1 MQGVI
6 PILAVP
12 FDETGEIGHAGIN
25 GQIDAVA
32 RAGGDGIMLFGF
44 GSEYYKLTE
53 ADRLAILDTAI
64 EAGNDAELPVYASVT
79 AQATRAAVDD
89 ADTYADLGVDGL
101 MILPPH
107 QMNPSEDAL
116 LDHLRTVAEVTELPV
131 MIQYAPGAVG
141 VSIAPETFAELSQS
155 VPNVSHYKIE
165 STPPGP
171 YISALL
177 EASDESVEVLV
188 GSAGRELIDA
198 LDRGAVGV
206 IPSVGFHEVYLEII
220 DRYLMGN
227 RTGAI
232 EVHTHVLP
240 LLNQFSGAE
249 SFVYFD
255 KWVQADRGI
264 IDSDL
269 AHLRDP
275 ASEPDDQSVRLFR
288 EHYRRLADR
297 VGL

>member
-12 FDETGEIGHAGIN
+12 FDEAGEIGHAGIT
-25 GQIDAVA
+25 GQVEAVG
-32 RAGGDGIMLFGF
+32 RAGGDGVMAFGF

-53 ADRLAILDTAI
+53 ADRLAVLETAI
-64 EAGNDAELPVYASVT
+64 EAGADADVPIYASVT
-79 AQATRAAVDD
+79 AQSTRAAATD
-89 ADTYADLGVDGL
+89 ACTYADLGVDGL

-107 QMNPSEDAL
+107 QGNPGEQAL
-116 LDHLRTVAEVTELPV
+116 LEHLRTVADRTELPV

-141 VSIAPETFAELSQS
+141 VSIAPTTFAELSAS

-165 STPPGP
+165 SNPPGP
-171 YISALL
+171 YITSLL
-177 EASDESVEVLV
+177 DAADESVEAMV
-188 GSAGRELIDA
+188 GSAGRDLIDA

-206 IPSVGFHEVYLEII
+206 IPSVGFHEVYVEIL
-220 DRYLMGN
+220 DRYLMGD

-232 EVHTHVLP
+232 DVHTQLLP
-240 LLNQFSGAE
+240 LLNQFVGSE

-255 KWVQADRGI
+255 KWVQAERGI
-264 IDSDL
+264 ISGDV
-269 AHLRDP
+269 AHLREP
-275 ASEPDDQSVRLFR
+275 ATEPDDQTVCLFR

-297 VGL
+297 FGL